1 MRTDALDCLRRY
13 FGYESFRPGQEA
25 LVEAVL
31 AGRDVLGVMPTGAG
45 KSVCYQVPALVLF
58 EAAERAAAGGAPDP
72 EHLAPAGGSGP
83 ACAADATL
91 FSAGVAGTP
100 GAEGAA
106 AVSAAHAPATLTL
119 VISPLVSLMG
129 DQVRALKDAG
139 ARPAFFNSTLT
150 PRQQEVVLE
159 RARRGWYQI
168 MYVAPER
175 LQDPR
180 FVAFAQSLSVPLVAV
195 DEAHCVSQ
203 WGQDFRPSYTG
214 IAAFVAALPRRPVVA
229 AYTATAT
236 ARVRADIIELLGLR
250 NPFTQVTGFDRPNL
264 YFGVEELGE
273 GAKTSRIV
281 GYAQAHAGESG
292 IVYCSTRKA
301 VDELW
306 DELRRAGVPATRYH
320 AGLSAAERAENQRA
334 FVADDAPVIVA
345 TNAFGMGIDKS
356 NVRYVIHH
364 NMPESIEAYYQE
376 AGRAGRDGEA
386 AQCLLLWNGHDV
398 AIRRFLIDRT
408 DAGATGA
415 DGEALSEEQ
424 LAQARANRYRLLKQ
438 MEGYCRTTG
447 CLRSYILRY
456 FGENP
461 GSDCGNCSNCL
472 GSFSEEDVTPIAQA
486 AVRCVAE
493 MGGRF
498 GKSRVAEVLT
508 GSESEKVLSLG
519 LDALPSY
526 GTVSA
531 SMPRVREV
539 LDQLAGRGFLALSDA
554 KYPVL
559 GLGPRADEARQE
571 GFTFTLKRSAR
582 ESARAAERA
591 RRARVDALLDDADAK
606 RDRPGSD
613 PELFERLRAL
623 RKDLADEANV
633 PPYIVFSDAALR
645 AMCRRRPATDDEFL
659 AVPGVGAKKLERY
672 GEPFMAEIAAYED
685 EARA

>member
-1 MRTDALDCLRRY
+1 MPHAGAYTGFIHEKGGRTAGVRCACRSRLPNRCNVGEKHMQTDALDCLRRY
-13 FGYESFRPGQEA
+13 FGYESFRPGQQA

-45 KSVCYQVPALVLF
+45 KSVCYQVPALVF
-58 EAAERAAAGGAPDP
+58 SEAAERPAAGGAPDS

-83 ACAADATL
+83 ACAVDATL

-106 AVSAAHAPATLTL
+106 AVSAAHVPATLTL

-180 FVAFAQSLSVPLVAV
+180 FVAFAQSVSVPLVAV

-273 GAKTSRIV
+273 GAKASRIV

-376 AGRAGRDGEA
+376 AGRAGRDGEP

-408 DAGATGA
+408 EAGAAGA
-415 DGEALSEEQ
+415 DDEALSEETATAFSSRWRGTAAPRGACARTSCAT
-424 LAQARANRYRLLKQ
+424 LARTPARTAATAQTASGASRK
-438 MEGYCRTTG
+438 RT
-447 CLRSYILRY
+447 
-456 FGENP
+456 
-461 GSDCGNCSNCL
+461 
-472 GSFSEEDVTPIAQA
+472 
-486 AVRCVAE
+486 
-493 MGGRF
+493 
-498 GKSRVAEVLT
+498 
-508 GSESEKVLSLG
+508 
-519 LDALPSY
+519 
-526 GTVSA
+526 
-531 SMPRVREV
+531 
-539 LDQLAGRGFLALSDA
+539 
-554 KYPVL
+554 
-559 GLGPRADEARQE
+559 
-571 GFTFTLKRSAR
+571 
-582 ESARAAERA
+582 
-591 RRARVDALLDDADAK
+591 
-606 RDRPGSD
+606 
-613 PELFERLRAL
+613 
-623 RKDLADEANV
+623 
-633 PPYIVFSDAALR
+633 
-645 AMCRRRPATDDEFL
+645 
-659 AVPGVGAKKLERY
+659 
-672 GEPFMAEIAAYED
+672 
-685 EARA
+685 